1 MIEIAGLSRS
11 YGSTLVLDGIDLS
24 VETAQIAAV
33 VGPSGAG
40 KSTLARTINL
50 LERPTSGSITV
61 NGRDL
66 TALRGRRL
74 RAARREIG
82 TVFQQA
88 SLLSRLTA
96 AQNVALPL
104 RHHAVP
110 EAQVRRRVHELLD
123 RVGLLHRASYYPA
136 QLSGG
141 QRQRI
146 AIARGLALGPSV
158 LLSDE
163 ATSGLDPDT
172 TRSILELLRELRDD
186 LQVTMVVIT
195 HEMDVVRGVADVVAQ
210 LDRGRIVERGPVA
223 EVVRRSDSP
232 LSRSLL
238 PLPEPSDAA
247 GLQVWRLRYDTA
259 SVSPYWLAE
268 AGRALNGDIALLSG
282 LVEESSGSTV
292 GRLSIGLDPRL
303 DPHHV
308 RRSLKAHG
316 LTAEP
321 VTVAAGAAADMP
333 STKEP
338 AA

>member
-1 MIEIAGLSRS
+1 MIEISRLSKS

-50 LERPTSGSITV
+50 LERPTSGSIVV

-66 TALRGRRL
+66 TALRGREL

-88 SLLSRLTA
+88 NLLSRLTA
-96 AQNVALPL
+96 AQNIALPL
-104 RHHAVP
+104 RHHGLS
-110 EAQVRRRVHELLD
+110 ETQVRRRVHELLD
-123 RVGLLHRASYYPA
+123 RVGLLHRAGHYPA

-146 AIARGLALGPSV
+146 AIARGLALKPSV

-186 LQVTMVVIT
+186 LQVTIVVIT

-210 LDRGRIVERGPVA
+210 LDGGRIIESGPVA
-223 EVVRRSDSP
+223 DVLRRSDSP
-232 LSRSLL
+232 LSRALL
-238 PLPEPSDAA
+238 PLPEPSAAA
-247 GLQVWRLRYDTA
+247 GLQVWQLRYDSN
-259 SVSPYWLAE
+259 SVSPYLLAE
-268 AGRALNGDIALLSG
+268 ASRALNADIALLSG
-282 LVEESSGSTV
+282 LIEESSGTAV
-292 GRLSIGLDPRL
+292 GRVSIGLDPLL
-303 DPHHV
+303 DPRQV
-308 RRSLKAHG
+308 RHTLKVFGIA
-316 LTAEP
+316 AEVAV
-321 VTVAAGAAADMP
+321 VTTAGADDILA
-333 STKEP
+333 KEP